1 MKRGLAVSQS
11 GLCLGSSGS
20 ARIPACCSRHLAANV
35 RQCMTSHPPDV
46 EALMAE
52 ERKRMLSASP
62 PDHPLR
68 RHPTLTRLGLVQRW
82 AVLEI
87 PAGDQLRTEK
97 GTSRWFLGG
106 HPKTRAIGSF
116 SSRRQLQG
124 RWVDGDQRPVG
135 ECWGVSHLGVCGCGG
150 KLRMPSAGWPAASVV
165 VVDVRRHLFPR
176 MRGLTCGKHPRA
188 QGCPMAARVTA
199 LCGFV

>member
-1 MKRGLAVSQS
+1 MPAKEPGVVKRGLAVSQS
-11 GLCLGSSGS
+11 GLCLGGSGS

-52 ERKRMLSASP
+52 GRKRMLSASP

-87 PAGDQLRTEK
+87 PAGDQLRTEM

-106 HPKTRAIGSF
+106 HPKTHADGPF
-116 SSRRQLQG
+116 SSRRQLHR
-124 RWVDGDQRPVG
+124 RWVVGDQIPVG
-135 ECWGVSHLGVCGCGG
+135 GG
-150 KLRMPSAGWPAASVV
+150 IGGSPSACLRPHQPYA
-165 VVDVRRHLFPR
+165 FPPLPKDCQHR
-176 MRGLTCGKHPRA
+176 P
-188 QGCPMAARVTA
+188 
-199 LCGFV
+199 